1 MSNTIKNY
9 QKIDLIAV
17 KSTYVVALL
26 ILIGLLVWGVSSAF
40 HFMNYEETN
49 DAQIKEYINPIV
61 SRTGGYI
68 EKIAFEDHQYVQQ
81 GDTLVV
87 LETNES
93 EVSLQE
99 AKAALAEAEA
109 QLMVLESNV
118 NTANS
123 NATVNQ
129 AQIGAAEAKLWQQ
142 QKEYERY
149 KKLHE
154 AEAVTQQQFEDVKT
168 RLGVAKSNLEAVKN
182 TFNTS
187 QNRSND
193 ASTQIAVAKAHIEKQ
208 KSVLDRIQLELNY
221 AVILAPSDGYM
232 GEKRLQAGQFVQKGQ
247 TLSFI
252 VDQTQG
258 KWVIANF
265 EETQIANLR
274 EGQPVN
280 IQVDAFPDEAFEGV
294 IESLSPATGSQF
306 SLMPPDNATGNFVKI
321 TQRFPVRIRLKKEQQ
336 DLSKLRA
343 GMNVEVAI
351 PKA

>member
-26 ILIGLLVWGVSSAF
+26 ILIGLLVWGVYSAF

-168 RLGVAKSNLEAVKN
+168 RL
-182 TFNTS
+182 
-187 QNRSND
+187 D
-193 ASTQIAVAKAHIEKQ
+193 VAKAHIEKQ
-208 KSVLDRIQLELNY
+208 KSVLDRIQLELDY

-265 EETQIANLR
+265 EETQIANLK